1 MKPKLFA
8 VFVAL
13 TAGCNAATSQS
24 VQSLEAEVR
33 RLRTEQERQATQI
46 EQLQSRVILTEDA
59 ARAARNAVQNADR
72 RTSISLGTTDRPVEP
87 IRVDSSQVNGDE
99 PDAPETPSI
108 PAVRISRGDRIPEG
122 TPFVVHPP
130 NERLPVVPV
139 PPPPPQGAPNLA
151 PGAPTTPTSHG
162 VGPSTAAPTTVP
174 GVSTGTLDPQAV
186 GAYEEAL
193 RMARH
198 DRCPEAIDAFARFL
212 VRWPDHPHADNAMY
226 WRGECYLRGGD
237 SRRAAQEFEG
247 LIARFPAGNKVP
259 DALYKLATT
268 WRRLGDEAAARR
280 AVQRLTTEFPDSEP
294 ARRMRG
300 ERESQ

>member
-72 RTSISLGTTDRPVEP
+72 RASISLGTTDRAVEP
-87 IRVDSSQVNGDE
+87 IRVDSSQVGSDE
-99 PDAPETPSI
+99 PDTPEGPSI

-139 PPPPPQGAPNLA
+139 PPPPTQGAPNLA
-151 PGAPTTPTSHG
+151 PGAPTTPTSRG
-162 VGPSTAAPTTVP
+162 AGPSTAAPTTVP

-186 GAYEEAL
+186 DAYEDAL

-268 WRRLGDEAAARR
+268 WHRLGDEAAARR